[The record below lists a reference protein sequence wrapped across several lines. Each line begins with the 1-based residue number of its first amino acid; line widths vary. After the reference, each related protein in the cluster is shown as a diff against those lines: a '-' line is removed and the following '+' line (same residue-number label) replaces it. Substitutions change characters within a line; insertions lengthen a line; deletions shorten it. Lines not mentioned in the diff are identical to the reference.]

1 MKQLELKIKV
11 SILWM
16 ANTVIDLV
24 QIALSF
30 FGAGFLENLQSGRL
44 GNMMVSGQQI
54 TAFTFSLVVPVA
66 MAFLVLI
73 IPNPGVN
80 KWLNVLLG
88 VIIALMSWID
98 FLARL
103 PQLGS
108 AFIASAFATNIAP
121 TVLVFYAW
129 KLDRAT
135 E

>member
-1 MKQLELKIKV
+1 MKQFELKIKV

-30 FGAGFLENLQSGRL
+30 FGTGFIESLQKGHIGS
-44 GNMMVSGQQI
+44 MVVSGQQI

-66 MAFLVLI
+66 MAFLVLV
-73 IPNPGVN
+73 IPNPRAN
-80 KWLNVLLG
+80 KWLNVVLG

-103 PQLGS
+103 PQMGS

-129 KLDRAT
+129 KLDRAAD
-135 E
+135 